1 MKPSI
6 CRTKQRVYIPSDDI
20 ACADR
25 DLPIERVTNIS
36 DVTPQE
42 GHAYFDAD
50 GLLWGYLNREF
61 VKLNARPISWGDIQ
75 GDITNQSDLKTALAA
90 YIKSVTYNGTK
101 LTGEN
106 VSLEALVG
114 VKLNGTELS
123 QEDHKVNIDL
133 SDYALAEN
141 VPTEVSQLTNDSGYV
156 TMENVSQQIS
166 DAING
171 SEIGAAITYCTK
183 EEIDK
188 IFSEGTNNG

>member
-1 MKPSI
+1 M
-6 CRTKQRVYIPSDDI
+6 TGVQT
-20 ACADR
+20 CA
-25 DLPIERVTNIS
+25 LPIS
-36 DVTPQE
+36 
-42 GHAYFDAD
+42 
-50 GLLWGYLNREF
+50 
-61 VKLNARPISWGDIQ
+61 
-75 GDITNQSDLKTALAA
+75 NQSDLKTALAA

-156 TMENVSQQIS
+156 TMENMSQQIS
-166 DAING
+166 DAIKG
-171 SEIGAAITYCTK
+171 AGIGAGIAYCT
-183 EEIDK
+183 EAEIDE
-188 IFSEGTNNG
+188 IFAEGTNNG